1 MISFKRAKTAA
12 DFEPSTDVFPSIS
25 SQDIAKDACLK
36 KRGRDD
42 GAKDYPSADAT
53 ALSAAEQEAINELSR
68 RRKRGIDQFN
78 LHYDAYQGR
87 IELVQGAL
95 AKLDKLVGELLIDMQ
110 ATGRVQNVTAMG
122 AQRALADH
130 HAGLKAYCDKHKL
143 VGAPK
148 PAQSLWTVA
157 FLIFLFFS
165 VEIILGALF
174 FQEHSPGG
182 LVGSATYA
190 VMISLVN
197 VAISGTLGH
206 FSRYGALR
214 GFWNKVLGI
223 ACWLLFLA
231 FALAFNLFVGHY
243 RRATDEMPWEEAA
256 SAMFDSFT
264 IAPFDLGSFN
274 AFLIAAFGVVV
285 SIFAFLK
292 IRGWEDIHPGY
303 NRLYNAREDADAE
316 YAEAY
321 EETQEKLRD
330 LFEESS
336 DAIMAE
342 AHHLRAALRGSVH
355 AHAGQTTLVTNLQG
369 FLDEC
374 DQCAKTL
381 VTTYREENE
390 KARKAPRPKYFSDT
404 FTFDAAPYR
413 EAAAFDESK
422 IEPEVKRIE
431 EEARKGVA
439 KILRAREEQ
448 LEALPEPCEL
458 LGERHPE
465 KAGTASREAHLKV
478 VNGGA
483 D

>member
-1 MISFKRAKTAA
+1 MFRLQRAKTAA
-12 DFEPSTDVFPSIS
+12 DFEPSTDVFPTIS
-25 SQDIAKDACLK
+25 SHDIAKNARLK

-53 ALSAAEQEAINELSR
+53 ALSSAEQEAINELTR
-68 RRKRGIDQFN
+68 RRKRGIDQFD

-87 IELVQGAL
+87 IELIQGAL
-95 AKLDKLVGELLIDMQ
+95 SKLDKLVGELLNEMQ
-110 ATGRVQNVTAMG
+110 AMGRVQNGTATTLR
-122 AQRALADH
+122 RAVADH
-130 HAGLKAYCDKHKL
+130 HAGLEAYRNQHKL

-148 PAQSLWTVA
+148 EAQSLWTVA
-157 FLIFLFFS
+157 FLIFLFFA

-174 FQEHSPGG
+174 FQEQSPGG

-214 GFWNKVLGI
+214 GFWNKMLGI
-223 ACWLLFLA
+223 TCWLLFFA

-256 SAMFDSFT
+256 YAMFDSFT
-264 IAPFDLGSFN
+264 RAPFDLGSFN

-292 IRGWEDIHPGY
+292 IRGWEDVHPGF
-303 NRLYNAREDADAE
+303 NRLYDTLNDAIDD
-316 YAEAY
+316 YAEAF
-321 EETQEKLRD
+321 EETQEKLNE
-330 LFEESS
+330 LFDESS
-336 DAIMAE
+336 QKIMAE
-342 AHHLRAALRGSVH
+342 AHDLRAALRGSVH
-355 AHAGQTTLVTNLQG
+355 AHAGQTTLVTNLRG
-369 FLDEC
+369 FLVEC
-374 DQCAKTL
+374 EQCAKTL

-390 KARKAPRPKYFSDT
+390 KARKAPRPKYFSDP
-404 FTFDAAPYR
+404 FTFDDAPHR
-413 EAAAFDESK
+413 EVAPFDESK

-431 EEARKGVA
+431 EKAREGVA
-439 KILRAREEQ
+439 KILKAREEQ
-448 LEALPEPCEL
+448 LEALPEPSEL

-465 KAGTASREAHLKV
+465 KTDTTSREGRLKV